1 MRRLLP
7 GLVVAVLLA
16 NVAAITTG
24 AAKEPT
30 RIVAA
35 ELPGEAPATTTTT
48 TSSTTTTTTA
58 AAATTHQRPVDA
70 PKNPYQ
76 PEPHVVLGTIQI
88 PKLGLDVPLNEGIS
102 LTSIDRGPSH
112 WPGTAMPGGSSG
124 NVVVAGHRVT
134 HTRPFRH
141 IDTLVPGDQIV
152 FVVDGVR
159 STYEVT
165 GHDVVTPKQTEIVMP
180 TAEPTV
186 TLFACHPPGSARYRY
201 VIHGKLIATAPA

>member
-1 MRRLLP
+1 MRRVLP
-7 GLVVAVLLA
+7 ALVIAVLLA
-16 NVAAITTG
+16 NFAVITTG
-24 AAKEPT
+24 AAQPT
-30 RIVAA
+30 RIAAA
-35 ELPGEAPATTTTT
+35 ELPGEALATTT
-48 TSSTTTTTTA
+48 TSSSSSSTTTAVVTTTTPR
-58 AAATTHQRPVDA
+58 RPIDA

-112 WPGTAMPGGSSG
+112 WPGTAMPGGTSG

-141 IDTLVPGDQIV
+141 IDTLVPGDEIV
-152 FVVDGVR
+152 FVVNGVR
-159 STYEVT
+159 STYAVT

-180 TAEPTV
+180 TAEPTA

-201 VIHGKLIATAPA
+201 VVHAKLVSTAPA